1 MERRLELKKIS
12 DKELYKIEGGS
23 TSVGVAAVIAS
34 AITAIVAFL
43 SGIIEGYTNP
53 QRCN

>member
-1 MERRLELKKIS
+1 MEKIS
-12 DKELYKIEGGS
+12 GNELYKIEGGS
-23 TSVGVAAVIAS
+23 TSVGVAAIMVS

>member
-1 MERRLELKKIS
+1 MKKIS
-12 DKELYKIEGGS
+12 DNELYKIEGGS
-23 TSVGVAAVIAS
+23 TSVGMVATIVGGIV
-34 AITAIVAFL
+34 AIVAFV